1 MGLCCSDVKG
11 TTGGLFRL
19 ELRKFQSKEVA
30 GLQAVLFFL
39 RE

>member
-19 ELRKFQSKEVA
+19 ELGKFQSKGVA
-30 GLQAVLFFL
+30 GLQAVLFLL

>member
-1 MGLCCSDVKG
+1 MGLRCSDVKG
-11 TTGGLFRL
+11 ITGGLFRL

-30 GLQAVLFFL
+30 GLQAALFLL